1 MVDKKQAVEPAS
13 AVEQQEK
20 LDPSIN
26 IDGRA
31 VSKAKKSKSTKPKR
45 TYKKKV
51 SELSPEELAKIR
63 QANKEHS
70 RKFRASIRGEYSD
83 LRMPMKREVKDKLLY
98 LSKTYEMTVQD
109 IIHKLVEAEYDR
121 LAED

>member
-1 MVDKKQAVEPAS
+1 MVDKKQVVEPAS
-13 AVEQQEK
+13 TVEQQEK
-20 LDPSIN
+20 VDLSTSIHSQT
-26 IDGRA
+26 
-31 VSKAKKSKSTKPKR
+31 VSKAKKSKNTKPKR

-51 SELSPEELAKIR
+51 SELSPEELVKIR
-63 QANKEHS
+63 QANKEHA
-70 RKFRASIRGEYSD
+70 RKFRASMKGEYSD

-109 IIHKLVEAEYDR
+109 IVHKLVEAEYDR